1 MSASHLHLDEG
12 WSQGWTEGVGRASVV
27 PAVTWVE
34 SSLSLKVVL
43 WVSAGSCSGVG
54 LGGSKF
60 RMPSGS
66 LLDLSVCQKFQ
77 KGSMSSLLGLQRSAG
92 LVGTM
97 GSSDI
102 ETVCFCQ

>member
-1 MSASHLHLDEG
+1 MSASHLPLDEG
-12 WSQGWTEGVGRASVV
+12 WSQGWTGGVGRASVV

-60 RMPSGS
+60 KMPSGS
-66 LLDLSVCQKFQ
+66 LPDLSMCQKFQ
-77 KGSMSSLLGLQRSAG
+77 KGSMSSLLGLQCSAG

>member
-1 MSASHLHLDEG
+1 MSASHLPLDEG

-34 SSLSLKVVL
+34 SSLSLKVGL

-77 KGSMSSLLGLQRSAG
+77 KGSMSSLLGLQSSAG